1 MAHKFINHSLAYLST
16 IPSRIPSIYTKRRRK
31 SNEHSDS
38 RAKQSLARDTWMT
51 NNTPLRRRGR
61 GRGRRGRY
69 NSWLVIIRSVK
80 QRWNMIIVIRATP
93 GLSYFLGRHYH
104 NGVVAC
110 TRSGHVRPGR
120 EGPACSQ
127 PARLMRLMSPPTKF
141 DLVHPSVLH
150 CTLLVSRSIRQLYK
164 LDFTIGTIHMILM
177 IYGCVT
183 RGWMI
188 PWLTLDGINEGKRN
202 GTICRFLSRM
212 CKNSDLNNRMYHCCI
227 HTKMKSGRWS
237 SPLFSSFYVY
247 IIPRN
252 EWN

>member
-16 IPSRIPSIYTKRRRK
+16 IPSPFPYSIHIHETAKKKQRAFWLAGKTKSGPRHVDD
-31 SNEHSDS
+31 EQH
-38 RAKQSLARDTWMT
+38 
-51 NNTPLRRRGR
+51 PLWRRGR

-212 CKNSDLNNRMYHCCI
+212 
-227 HTKMKSGRWS
+227 
-237 SPLFSSFYVY
+237 
-247 IIPRN
+247 
-252 EWN
+252 

>member
-16 IPSRIPSIYTKRRRK
+16 IPSRIPSIYTKQRRK

-51 NNTPLRRRGR
+51 NNTPLGRRGR

-120 EGPACSQ
+120 EGPAPNPRDWCGLWALQRNSTSFIQAYCIVRCS
-127 PARLMRLMSPPTKF
+127 
-141 DLVHPSVLH
+141 
-150 CTLLVSRSIRQLYK
+150 SRDPYVN
-164 LDFTIGTIHMILM
+164 
-177 IYGCVT
+177 Y
-183 RGWMI
+183 
-188 PWLTLDGINEGKRN
+188 IN
-202 GTICRFLSRM
+202 
-212 CKNSDLNNRMYHCCI
+212 
-227 HTKMKSGRWS
+227 
-237 SPLFSSFYVY
+237 
-247 IIPRN
+247 
-252 EWN
+252 